1 MTKKSTLRFI
11 LSTTFLF
18 GNIALA
24 QSLEYYAGDKRTGVD
39 LMWFKNFKSSDG
51 KNTPFLFFSRNRA
64 SVDYHN
70 SLTVF
75 GSTNAVSY
83 NFKNGLGLVSVASF
97 LNNGFTPKAGLQY
110 FKAKKEFLFFG
121 WLVTDIKNKG
131 GIDCFGLF
139 RYQPKIS
146 EKWQLFSQLELFPI
160 YNPSTEIW
168 NTTERIRLGIK
179 YNQLAFGLMLD
190 GNQNGKTNWT
200 TTENSGVFVRY
211 DFK

>member
-11 LSTTFLF
+11 LSTIFLF
-18 GNIALA
+18 GSIALA

-39 LMWFKNFKSSDG
+39 LLWFKNFKSSDE

-70 SLTVF
+70 SPTAF
-75 GSTNAVSY
+75 GSTNAISY
-83 NFKNGLGLVSVASF
+83 NFKNGFGLVTVASF

-110 FKAKKEFLFFG
+110 FKAKNNFLFFG

-139 RYQPKIS
+139 RYQPKIN
-146 EKWQLFSQLELFPI
+146 EKWQLFIQLELFPI
-160 YNPSTEIW
+160 YNPSIGIW
-168 NTTERIRLGIK
+168 NTTERFRLGIK

-190 GNQNGKTNWT
+190 SNQSGKTDWV
-200 TTENSGVFVRY
+200 TTEISGVFVRY